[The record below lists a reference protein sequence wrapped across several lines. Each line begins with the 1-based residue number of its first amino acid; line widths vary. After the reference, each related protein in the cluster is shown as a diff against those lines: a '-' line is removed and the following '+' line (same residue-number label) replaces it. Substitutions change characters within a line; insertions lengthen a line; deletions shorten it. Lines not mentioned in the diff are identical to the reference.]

1 MITKDKLIRIKWASG
16 NTPFIEIQ
24 RTDDRIYPTKRELV
38 SIRDA
43 INMFMKAYPEDFTK
57 GKIDEEDEVEDFDM
71 EFNIQELM
79 KEQAV
84 NKQRWEIL
92 DKLARE
98 AGFNQEALDSTEFSL
113 RPFFEAIVEECA
125 QVAELQANV
134 YSGEGNEGAGCHG
147 AANAIRNFGKTIGVP
162 SK

>member
-24 RTDDRIYPTKRELV
+24 RNDERLYMTKRELV

-43 INMFMKAYPEDFTK
+43 INMFVKAYPEDFTK
-57 GKIDEEDEVEDFDM
+57 GTIDNIDEFDDEM
-71 EFNIQELM
+71 ELNIEELM
-79 KEQAV
+79 KEQVV

-98 AGFNQEALDSTEFSL
+98 AGFDQEGLEITEFCL

-125 QVAELQANV
+125 QVAELQANI
-134 YSGEGNEGAGCHG
+134 YSGEGNEGAGCYG
-147 AANAIRNFGKTIGVP
+147 AAAAIRNFGKTIGIP
-162 SK
+162 NK